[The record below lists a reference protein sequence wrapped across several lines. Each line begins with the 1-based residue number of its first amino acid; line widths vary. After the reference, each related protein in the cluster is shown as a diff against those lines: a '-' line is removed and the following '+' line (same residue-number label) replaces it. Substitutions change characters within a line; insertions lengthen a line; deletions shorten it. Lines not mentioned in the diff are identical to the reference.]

1 LLPVAADCTSGGKV
15 NGIKGAK
22 MKSKHWMMWMT
33 AGLLAA
39 VAVGSGCKKKTTGNG
54 TGEGANSGGRMGTD
68 MGESRLATRPD
79 MSTTEIP
86 SQFAPVYFDF
96 DSSQIKGSERAKI
109 EIVAQRF
116 KTSTASGVIV
126 EGNCDERGSAEYN
139 LALGECRALAMRAS
153 LMDLGLDTAHI
164 QTKSFGKEK
173 PVAPG
178 HDEEAWA
185 KNRRADFV
193 LFK

>member
-1 LLPVAADCTSGGKV
+1 
-15 NGIKGAK
+15 
-22 MKSKHWMMWMT
+22 M
-33 AGLLAA
+33 
-39 VAVGSGCKKKTTGNG
+39 
-54 TGEGANSGGRMGTD
+54 
-68 MGESRLATRPD
+68 
-79 MSTTEIP
+79 
-86 SQFAPVYFDF
+86 
-96 DSSQIKGSERAKI
+96 
-109 EIVAQRF
+109 AQQF
-116 KTSTASGVIV
+116 KTSAASGIIV

-139 LALGECRALAMRAS
+139 LALGECRALAMRTY
-153 LMDLGLDTAHI
+153 LMGLGLDTARI